1 VVRESAL
8 FLAAVGW
15 VPLLWVGGVAE
26 AIESET
32 ECVDVRL
39 VGVRL

>member
-1 VVRESAL
+1 VGPV
-8 FLAAVGW
+8 LAAVCW
-15 VPLLWVGGVAE
+15 VPLLLVGGVAE

-32 ECVDVRL
+32 ECVGVSL